1 MGLQL
6 VNLKMNLSQIK
17 FTLMDHTGVVG
28 NPGLTVV

>member
-17 FTLMDHTGVVG
+17 FTFMDHTGVVG
-28 NPGLTVV
+28 NPGLTVL